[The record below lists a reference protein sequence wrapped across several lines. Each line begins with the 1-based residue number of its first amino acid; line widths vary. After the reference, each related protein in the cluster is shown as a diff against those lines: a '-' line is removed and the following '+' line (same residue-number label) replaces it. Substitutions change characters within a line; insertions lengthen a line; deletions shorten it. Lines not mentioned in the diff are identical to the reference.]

1 MEHTVFGAEIGGYIG
16 NMPQKSQK
24 KSEQILIMVVPET
37 FAEVKMIA
45 KREDRPLG
53 YVARELMHR
62 GLGLYRRDGL
72 LKDAQAPMPP
82 LAIPADEFDL
92 EQAVETGNDPF
103 RIMTDWFAAEGRSLP
118 RDYGVIFF
126 AGWESYS
133 PEEKLDALRDARKV
147 LERTLKAAG
156 PAEVK
161 PFPLTD
167 DMPSKQS
174 IQKMLEEVELEPP
187 RKRKTK

>member
-62 GLGLYRRDGL
+62 GLGPRWRIDSTHIRMANKASTTNHNFFNKLLTKRAVAVPVMVHPAGRTRDIL
-72 LKDAQAPMPP
+72 
-82 LAIPADEFDL
+82 
-92 EQAVETGNDPF
+92 
-103 RIMTDWFAAEGRSLP
+103 
-118 RDYGVIFF
+118 
-126 AGWESYS
+126 
-133 PEEKLDALRDARKV
+133 
-147 LERTLKAAG
+147 
-156 PAEVK
+156 
-161 PFPLTD
+161 
-167 DMPSKQS
+167 
-174 IQKMLEEVELEPP
+174 
-187 RKRKTK
+187 

>member
-1 MEHTVFGAEIGGYIG
+1 MFKAE
-16 NMPQKSQK
+16 
-24 KSEQILIMVVPET
+24 LD
-37 FAEVKMIA
+37 AIA
-45 KREDRPLG
+45 KYHGLTVSSYVHSALVQKLRQEREDRPE
-53 YVARELMHR
+53 AFPPT
-62 GLGLYRRDGL
+62 LYHAIDTAIR
-72 LKDAQAPMPP
+72 K
-82 LAIPADEFDL
+82 AIPAGEFDL

-103 RIMTDWFAAEGRSLP
+103 RIMNDWFAADGRSLP

-133 PEEKLDALRDARKV
+133 PEEKIDALRDARKV

-161 PFPLTD
+161 PFPLGD

-174 IQKMLEEVELEPP
+174 IQRMIEEVELRTP
-187 RKRKTK
+187 RKRKAK